1 MQDFVHLHLHSE
13 YSLLDGACRV
23 RDIPRA
29 AAEAGHRAVA
39 ITDHGVMYG
48 AVAFYKACREE
59 GIKPI
64 IGCEVYV
71 APRSRFSKEGKAD
84 SSGNHLVLLCK
95 NEIGYKNLIAMV
107 SASFTEGFYS
117 KPRIDMDLLRS
128 HKEGLIALSACLAGY
143 IPRMITLGDIRAAEA
158 YAIEMRELFGEDF
171 YLELQDHGIA
181 DEAVV
186 TGALCELSEKTG
198 IPLVATNDVHYL
210 KKADADVQ
218 ATMICIQTNTVI
230 ADGRPLG
237 FETDEFYYKST
248 EEMEALFGKI
258 EGALENSVKI
268 ADKCN
273 LSFDF
278 GKVHMPVFPT
288 PDGVSHGEYLASL
301 AAKGLDDHIANGRI
315 DFSYGTIAEYQ
326 ERIAY
331 ELSVIGSMGFDG
343 YYLIVRDFIAYARA
357 HGIPVGPGRG
367 SGAGSMVAFC
377 VGITDIDPIR
387 YGLLFERFLN
397 PERISLPDFDTDIC
411 YERRD
416 EVIAYVRERYGE
428 DHVAQ
433 IVTFGTMAAR
443 AAVRDVGR
451 AMGLPY
457 SEVDAVAKLIPRALG
472 VKIADAL
479 RRRELRDMYE
489 SSETV
494 RKMIDTAIAL
504 EGMPRHA
511 STHAA
516 GVVITDAPLIEH
528 LPIATNG
535 DAVVTQYDMDTVAAL
550 GLVKFDLLGLRYLT
564 IISDAERAVREH
576 DPCFDIAKVALEDEA
591 AYRLM
596 AEGRTSGVFQ
606 LESAGMRQL
615 LAEMRPRTI
624 EDVTAAIAL
633 YRPGPMDSIPH
644 YLACRDGREAETYE
658 VPALRSILG
667 DTHGCIVY
675 QEQVMQ
681 IFRTLAGYS
690 FAKADL
696 VRRAMSKKKAEILD
710 AEREGFLDGAT
721 ERGVPREAAA
731 ALFDRMQSFA
741 QYAFNKSHAAAYA
754 TLSFRTAYL
763 KAHHPREYLA
773 ALLTSVLGDL
783 TKTAEYIAEATRDGI
798 AVLPPDINESRMTF
812 SVSDGNIR
820 FGLLAIRNVG
830 RPFVESILAER
841 ERRPFR
847 SFEDFLDR
855 MKGRDL
861 NRRQVEALIKC
872 GAFDRLGVYRSRLLA
887 VYERMID
894 EILER
899 DRAGVTGQMDIFTM
913 GGAPAVKT
921 EYRYPDIPEFGIR
934 ELLTLEKESSGM
946 YFSGHIIE
954 DYRTHMQ
961 ALSCIP
967 ISEIL
972 EGFGEEGENA
982 KYTEGTYVTVGGVI
996 SRRTNKTLKNGTTM
1010 CFVTLE
1016 DRYGEIVGIVFP
1028 KQLAALDPMLS
1039 VDTAVAVKGKLSV
1052 KEGEAPELIVS
1063 SVTPLRSDTQGAKS
1077 VDDGGSQ
1084 RLFLRVPSLD
1094 ADECRQALR
1103 ETERYPGSA
1112 EIVVYDASSEKYVTV
1127 PGRRTA
1133 PEPELLERLYR
1144 ILGQRNVVL
1153 R

>member
-29 AAEAGHRAVA
+29 AAAAGHRAVA

-48 AVAFYKACREE
+48 AVAFYKACLDE

-71 APRSRFSKEGKAD
+71 APRSRFSKAGKSD
-84 SSGNHLVLLCK
+84 SSGNHLILLCK

-117 KPRIDMDLLRS
+117 KPRIDMELLRK
-128 HKEGLIALSACLAGY
+128 HHEGLIALSACLAGY
-143 IPRMITLGDIRAAEA
+143 IPRMITLGDVKAAEN
-158 YAIEMRELFGEDF
+158 YALEMKGLFGEDF
-171 YLELQDHGIA
+171 YLEIQDHGIA

-186 TGALCELSEKTG
+186 TRALCELSEKTG

-210 KKADADVQ
+210 KKEDADVQ

-230 ADGRPLG
+230 SDGRPLG
-237 FETDEFYYKST
+237 FEADEFYYKST
-248 EEMEALFGKI
+248 EDMAALFGKI
-258 EGALENSVKI
+258 EGALENTVKI
-268 ADKCN
+268 ADKCDF
-273 LSFDF
+273 SFDF

-288 PDGVSHGEYLASL
+288 PDGTSHGEYLADL
-301 AAKGLDDHIANGRI
+301 AARGFEAHVESGRI
-315 DFSYGTIAEYQ
+315 DFRYGTVTEYQ

-331 ELSVIGSMGFDG
+331 ELSVIGGMGFDG
-343 YYLIVRDFIAYARA
+343 YYLIVRDFIAYAREQ
-357 HGIPVGPGRG
+357 GIPVGPGRG
-367 SGAGSMVAFC
+367 SGAGSIVAFC
-377 VGITDIDPIR
+377 LGITDIDPIR

-457 SEVDAVAKLIPRALG
+457 SEVDAVAKLIPRTLG

-489 SSETV
+489 SNETV
-494 RKMIDTAIAL
+494 RRMIDTAIAL

-516 GVVITDAPLIEH
+516 GVVITDAPLTEH
-528 LPIATNG
+528 LPLATNG
-535 DAVVTQYDMDTVAAL
+535 DVVVTQYDMDTVAAL

-564 IISDAERAVREH
+564 IISDAERSVREK
-576 DPCFDIAKVALEDEA
+576 DPNFDISKASLDDEA
-591 AYRLM
+591 AYRLI

-606 LESAGMRQL
+606 LESGGMRQL
-615 LAEMRPRTI
+615 LMEMRPRTI

-644 YLACRDGREAETYE
+644 YLACRDGREEETYE

-681 IFRTLAGYS
+681 IFRSLAGYS
-690 FAKADL
+690 YARADL
-696 VRRAMSKKKAEILD
+696 VRRAMSKKKAAILD
-710 AEREGFLDGAT
+710 AERESFIGGAT
-721 ERGVPREAAA
+721 ERGVPYGAAA
-731 ALFDRMQSFA
+731 ALFDRMLSFA

-763 KAHHPREYLA
+763 KAHHPREYMA

-783 TKTAEYIAEATRDGI
+783 TKTAEYIAEATKDGI

-812 SVSDGNIR
+812 SVSGENIR

-830 RPFVESILAER
+830 RPFVEAILSER
-841 ERRPFR
+841 AKRPFR
-847 SFEDFLDR
+847 SFEEFLER
-855 MKGRDL
+855 MKGREL

-887 VYERMID
+887 VYEKMID
-894 EILER
+894 EIQDR
-899 DRAGVTGQMDIFTM
+899 DRANVTGQMDIFSM
-913 GGAPAVKT
+913 SGAPEVPT

-954 DYRTHMQ
+954 DYRAHMH
-961 ALSCIP
+961 ALSCVP
-967 ISEIL
+967 IAEIL

-996 SRRTNKTLKNGTTM
+996 SRRTNKMLKNGTAM
-1010 CFVTLE
+1010 CFITLE

-1028 KQLAALDPMLS
+1028 KQLSSLDRVL
-1039 VDTAVAVKGKLSV
+1039 VADTAVAVKGKLSA

-1063 SVTPLRSDTQGAKS
+1063 SVTPLRSDAQGETPSASNKPK
-1077 VDDGGSQ
+1077 

-1103 ETERYPGSA
+1103 VAEQYPGETEV
-1112 EIVVYDASSEKYVTV
+1112 VVYDASSERYVTV
-1127 PGRRTA
+1127 PGRRVA
-1133 PEPELLERLYR
+1133 VERELLEKLYHG
-1144 ILGQRNVVL
+1144 LGKRNVVL

>member
-23 RDIPRA
+23 RDIPKA
-29 AAEAGHRAVA
+29 AAAAGHRAVA

-48 AVAFYKACREE
+48 AVAFYKACREA

-71 APRSRFSKEGKAD
+71 APKSRFSKEGKAD

-117 KPRIDMDLLRS
+117 KPRIDMELLAR
-128 HKEGLIALSACLAGY
+128 HHEGLIALSACLAGY
-143 IPRMITLGDIRAAEA
+143 IPRMITLGDLPAAEA
-158 YAIEMRELFGEDF
+158 YALRMRELFGDDF
-171 YLELQDHGIA
+171 YLEIQDHGIA
-181 DEAVV
+181 DEATV
-186 TGALCELSEKTG
+186 TRAICELSRKTG

-210 KKADADVQ
+210 KKEDAEIQ

-248 EEMEALFGKI
+248 EEMHSLFGSI
-258 EGALENSVKI
+258 EGALENSVRI
-268 ADKCN
+268 AEKCDF
-273 LSFDF
+273 SFDF
-278 GKVHMPVFPT
+278 DTVHMPAFPT
-288 PDGVSHGEYLASL
+288 PDGISHGEYLADL
-301 AAKGLDDHIANGRI
+301 AARGLEAHVASGRI
-315 DFSYGTIAEYQ
+315 DFRYGSIAEYQ

-343 YYLIVRDFIAYARA
+343 YYLIVRDFIAYAKE

-377 VGITDIDPIR
+377 VGITDIDPFR

-457 SEVDAVAKLIPRALG
+457 SEVDAVAKLIPRTLG

-479 RRRELRDMYE
+479 RRRELSEMYE

-494 RKMIDTAIAL
+494 RKLIDTAIAL

-516 GVVITDAPLIEH
+516 GVVITDAPLSEH
-528 LPIATNG
+528 VPIATNG

-564 IISDAERAVREH
+564 IISDAERSVRER
-576 DPCFDIAKVALEDEA
+576 DPAFDITKVSIDDEET
-591 AYRLM
+591 YRLI

-606 LESAGMRQL
+606 LESGGMRQL
-615 LAEMRPRTI
+615 LTEMRPRTI
-624 EDVTAAIAL
+624 DDITAAIAL

-644 YLACRDGREAETYE
+644 YLACRDGREEETYE
-658 VPALRSILG
+658 VPALKEILG

-681 IFRTLAGYS
+681 IFRRLAGYS
-690 FAKADL
+690 FARADL
-696 VRRAMSKKKAEILD
+696 VRRAMSKKKAAILD
-710 AEREGFLDGAT
+710 AERESFIGGAT
-721 ERGVPREAAA
+721 ERGVPHEAAA
-731 ALFDRMQSFA
+731 ALFDRMLSFA

-763 KAHHPREYLA
+763 KAHHKREYMA

-798 AVLPPDINESRMTF
+798 AVLPPDINESRVTF
-812 SVSDGNIR
+812 SVSGETIR

-830 RPFVESILAER
+830 RPFVEAILAER
-841 ERRPFR
+841 AKRPFR
-847 SFEDFLDR
+847 SFQEFLER
-855 MKGRDL
+855 MGGREL

-894 EILER
+894 EIADR
-899 DRAGVTGQMDIFTM
+899 DRAGVTGQMDIFSM
-913 GGAPAVKT
+913 GETPTAPK
-921 EYRYPDIPEFGIR
+921 EYRYPEIPEFGIR

-954 DYRTHMQ
+954 DYRAHMR

-967 ISEIL
+967 IADVL
-972 EGFGEEGENA
+972 EGFGDEEEGA
-982 KYTEGTYVTVGGVI
+982 KYTEGSYVTVGGVI

-1010 CFVTLE
+1010 CLITLE

-1028 KQLAALDPMLS
+1028 KQLSSLDRLL
-1039 VDTAVAVKGKLSV
+1039 VADTAVAVKGKLSLR
-1052 KEGEAPELIVS
+1052 EGEAPELIVS
-1063 SVTPLRSDTQGAKS
+1063 SVTPLRSDTQGASPPPTSKPR
-1077 VDDGGSQ
+1077 

-1094 ADECRQALR
+1094 AEECRTALR
-1103 ETERYPGSA
+1103 QLERSEGETEV
-1112 EIVVYDASSEKYVTV
+1112 VVYDASAERYVTV
-1127 PGRRTA
+1127 PGRRVTA
-1133 PEPELLERLYR
+1133 EGELLERLYR
-1144 ILGQRNVVL
+1144 ILGQSNVVL
-1153 R
+1153 K